1 MAKDSLTRKKMFTLI
16 DKWTNSDMSQ
26 KSFCIQHKI
35 PYYVFHYWYKKYRE
49 HKTDPS
55 DISSFVPIHFDS
67 VGGTYAEL
75 VMPNGK
81 RLLFHQPAEVNILV
95 QLLQ

>member
-1 MAKDSLTRKKMFTLI
+1 MAKDSVTRKKMFTLI
-16 DKWTNSDMSQ
+16 DKWTTSDMSQ
-26 KSFCIQHKI
+26 KSFCIQNKT

-49 HKTDPS
+49 HKTDAR

-67 VGGTYAEL
+67 SAGAYAEL

-81 RLLFHQPAEVNILV
+81 RLVFHQQADVNTLIR
-95 QLLQ
+95 LLQ